1 MVRITAYKE
10 EYKQKLSDFVNK
22 ELGKNVSDG
31 LSSDLNNLSEPSEY
45 LICFDENENVLGY
58 SKTTAL
64 LSGIVK
70 VDNIY
75 VSKDFRRD
83 KNGSLIMVAIMQR
96 AVNRLIAALI
106 CECNNDN
113 TIALSFF
120 KALGFT
126 INDERNNII
135 YLSKSLLYMYKVKPE
150 KE

>member
-22 ELGKNVSDG
+22 ELGENVSDG

-106 CECNNDN
+106 CECDNDN

>member
-10 EYKQKLSDFVNK
+10 EYKQKLLDFVGK
-22 ELGKNVSDG
+22 ELDESAFEKLFN
-31 LSSDLNNLSEPSEY
+31 DLNNLSAPSEY

-58 SKTTAL
+58 SKSTAL

-70 VDNIY
+70 VDDIY
-75 VSKDFRRD
+75 VSKNFRRD

-106 CECNNDN
+106 CECDSNN
-113 TIALSFF
+113 TVALSFF

-126 INDERNNII
+126 VNDERDSTV

-150 KE
+150 NK

>member
-10 EYKQKLSDFVNK
+10 EYKQKLSDFVSK

-75 VSKDFRRD
+75 VSKDFRQD

-106 CECNNDN
+106 CECGNDN